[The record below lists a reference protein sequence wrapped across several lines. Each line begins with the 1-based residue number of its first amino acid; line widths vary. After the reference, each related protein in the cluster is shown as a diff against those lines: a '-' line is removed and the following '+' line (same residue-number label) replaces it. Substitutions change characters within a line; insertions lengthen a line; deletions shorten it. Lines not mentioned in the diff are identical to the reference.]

1 MQSQCSGLERDTV
14 LTVHFNGYNIARA
27 VSPL

>member
-14 LTVHFNGYNIARA
+14 LAVHFNGYNFAHD